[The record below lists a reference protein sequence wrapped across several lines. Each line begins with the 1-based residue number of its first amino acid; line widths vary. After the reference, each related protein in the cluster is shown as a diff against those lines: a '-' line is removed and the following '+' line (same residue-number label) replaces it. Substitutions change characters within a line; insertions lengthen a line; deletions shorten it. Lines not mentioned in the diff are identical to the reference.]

1 MKFEMTN
8 EESANCHEL
17 LRTMLTPNPLPEA
30 YRKSN
35 PPKDNN
41 KSDTMRSK
49 VNSRTKLNWH
59 IEANRKKTGKKQRI
73 KRKLAQTNC
82 DKGRQLVD
90 GRTDLDRQLQLKRD
104 TVKSSKMRQTVP

>member
-1 MKFEMTN
+1 
-8 EESANCHEL
+8 
-17 LRTMLTPNPLPEA
+17 MLTPNPLLEA

-35 PPKDNN
+35 APKDNN

-49 VNSRTKLNWH
+49 VNSRAKLNWH
-59 IEANRKKTGKKQRI
+59 IEANREKTGKKQRL

-90 GRTDLDRQLQLKRD
+90 RRTDRP
-104 TVKSSKMRQTVP
+104 RQTATIKA